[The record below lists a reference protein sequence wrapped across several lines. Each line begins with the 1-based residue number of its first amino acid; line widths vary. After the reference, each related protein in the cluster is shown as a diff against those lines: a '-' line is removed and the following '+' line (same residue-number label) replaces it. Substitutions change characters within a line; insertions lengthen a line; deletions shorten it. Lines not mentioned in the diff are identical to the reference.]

1 VNVLLDVLSWACLL
15 LGSGVCV
22 IGGAGMLRM
31 PDFYTRAH
39 AAGLTDTLGAGLI
52 LLGLAFQTRPDLVTV
67 KLAMVMILL
76 FITSPTACH
85 ALVKAAYSS
94 GVRAVT
100 FQDDVGHGE
109 KGGQGDGL
117 SD

>member
-1 VNVLLDVLSWACLL
+1 MGVLLDALSWACLL
-15 LGSGVCV
+15 LGSGFS
-22 IGGAGMLRM
+22 ITGGIGMLRM

-52 LLGLAFQTRPDLVTV
+52 LLGLALQTDLDIVTV
-67 KLAMVMILL
+67 KLVMVLMLIYV
-76 FITSPTACH
+76 TSPTACH

-100 FQDDVGHGE
+100 FDDPAGHGRS
-109 KGGQGDGL
+109 GGAG
-117 SD
+117 